1 MSTFSGFFDEIQN
14 VSVDRFTKANFQS
27 RAFLLSHCHTDHMIG
42 LNEITSDN
50 QLPGPLY
57 LSEISQVIV
66 NRRYPAIK
74 NLVVLKVG
82 GMCNLFLFFLRRK
95 Y

>member
-50 QLPGPLY
+50 ELPGPLRNFTSDCKSTLSSEKKFSY
-57 LSEISQVIV
+57 LKS
-66 NRRYPAIK
+66 
-74 NLVVLKVG
+74 
-82 GMCNLFLFFLRRK
+82 
-95 Y
+95 